1 MNILESNIQFVPG
14 VGEARAQLLDRELNI
29 RTVGDVLRH
38 YPTRYID
45 RTKVYRIAEIA
56 EDAPAL
62 VQFRARVVGVS
73 YAGEGRKQRFS
84 VHVRDA
90 SGAAELI
97 WFRGIKWI
105 EKRVEVGREYL
116 VFGRP
121 SFFRGELSMAH
132 PELETIEQ
140 ALSRKPESGMQ
151 GIYPSTEKLSNVLGT
166 KGMYRIICHAWELA
180 RDHIEELLPDELRA
194 RYGLMPLREA
204 IYNIHFP
211 QSAEAL
217 RKAQYRLKFD
227 CQMGTTEG
235 YSFTDGTVFTIWISD
250 DDNKIPLY
258 IESPVRIGSIN
269 AYISGYK
276 NLKYPLSSLIK

>member
-105 EKRVEVGREYL
+105 EKRVEVGRE
-116 VFGRP
+116 
-121 SFFRGELSMAH
+121 
-132 PELETIEQ
+132 
-140 ALSRKPESGMQ
+140 
-151 GIYPSTEKLSNVLGT
+151 
-166 KGMYRIICHAWELA
+166 
-180 RDHIEELLPDELRA
+180 
-194 RYGLMPLREA
+194 
-204 IYNIHFP
+204 
-211 QSAEAL
+211 
-217 RKAQYRLKFD
+217 
-227 CQMGTTEG
+227 
-235 YSFTDGTVFTIWISD
+235 
-250 DDNKIPLY
+250 
-258 IESPVRIGSIN
+258 
-269 AYISGYK
+269 
-276 NLKYPLSSLIK
+276 